1 MLVYLDSIL
10 NFAAEPNENYAR
22 EILELHTLGVD
33 NGYTQTDIEEVAR
46 ALTGWTVT
54 RIPNGMIVPFPD
66 YVTTPVTTSN
76 HSWVTTELIAIG
88 DDWQY
93 FKGTEEPTPGP
104 SGAATTAWTELGFDD
119 STWLTGPTGIG
130 MGDNDDA
137 TVLTDMQNNYISF
150 YARKTFTINDPAT
163 PDRLELEVDYDD
175 GVVLYLNGTEVA
187 RSQTMADA
195 PAPPP
200 FTASSGGHEANG
212 RPMLVDLDHFRHLMV
227 AGTNVLAAQV
237 HNVVITSN
245 DTSFLPRITSNVPTS
260 RHIDLN
266 NRQGQWNF
274 RFNPDQHDSG
284 AKSIF
289 AGTPYQLDIP
299 SGRIGADGVLDGIEL
314 IDALAAHPGTA
325 QFVCIKL
332 IQKFVSD
339 EISLATV
346 ADGSAPL
353 ELQGLL
359 ADMINAWYSTPQPGH
374 IQTVL
379 EVLLDPIGLGGP
391 FWNTDNMKMKVKTP
405 VEFIN
410 STLRSLGALASSDD
424 LANWMKDMGMDLFQ
438 RAEPDGYSEVGSDW
452 IGTTTLLE
460 RVNFARRWRP
470 MPTTTTSGTS
480 PTSST
485 SVRTSAPSR

>member
-1 MLVYLDSIL
+1 
-10 NFAAEPNENYAR
+10 
-22 EILELHTLGVD
+22 
-33 NGYTQTDIEEVAR
+33 
-46 ALTGWTVT
+46 
-54 RIPNGMIVPFPD
+54 
-66 YVTTPVTTSN
+66 
-76 HSWVTTELIAIG
+76 
-88 DDWQY
+88 
-93 FKGTEEPTPGP
+93 
-104 SGAATTAWTELGFDD
+104 
-119 STWLTGPTGIG
+119 

-374 IQTVL
+374 IQTVM

-391 FWNTDNMKMKVKTP
+391 FWTPDNMKSKVKTP

-460 RVNFARRWRP
+460 RVNFARRFASNVDNDYQWNISNFIDISQNLGAVEVIDIFDEVLFQNTLTESEKCIVIDYLETDLDGLP
-470 MPTTTTSGTS
+470 WPLDPTASDYLNRIRDMVGFMFS
-480 PTSST
+480 LP
-485 SVRTSAPSR
+485 RWQFQ